1 MVRKCY
7 SLLISAFLL
16 SVLVVAPTTIF
27 AAAPATSFN
36 VYMNGK
42 QLEDVLLLQGRTLV
56 PLTAFDDPT
65 RLSYT
70 YDANSKTVNITN
82 KVNKVSIQL
91 SGGAQEAI
99 MNGKKV
105 KLDAQVTFKGGRTF
119 VPLRFLSE
127 NLGGSVSYD
136 KEGKKVVVRT
146 PTEQE
151 RFKTLMSGDLTEA
164 RKIAIRLPLIYGKD
178 ALQPQGEGFSIQ
190 YTFPKGETLRYY
202 QQYKGLV
209 NYVEINADGLAEVK
223 WQGDEPQSGIE
234 HREKGNK
241 PADLGEAVYFV
252 DSVMSDYTYY
262 GTIDKLG
269 KSTELGQFGRLEENN
284 KGKVIVPIDEEK
296 RIDASKD

>member
-1 MVRKCY
+1 MLRKCY
-7 SLLISAFLL
+7 PFLISAFLL

-27 AAAPATSFN
+27 AAAPAISLN

-42 QLEDVLLLQGRTLV
+42 QQEDVLLLQGRTLV
-56 PLTAFDDPT
+56 PLRAFDDPAQ
-65 RLSYT
+65 LSYS

-82 KVNKVSIQL
+82 KINNVSIRL
-91 SGGAQEAI
+91 VSGAQEAI

-105 KLDAQVTFKGGRTF
+105 KLDAQVTFKDGHTF

-127 NLGGSVSYD
+127 NLGGSVRYD
-136 KEGKKVVVRT
+136 KVGNKVVVRT

-164 RKIAIRLPLIYGKD
+164 RKIAIRLPVIYGKD
-178 ALQPQGEGFSIQ
+178 ALQPQGEGFSIK

-202 QQYKGLV
+202 EQYKGLV

-223 WQGDEPQSGIE
+223 WQGDESQSGIE

-241 PADLGEAVYFV
+241 PAKLGEAVYFM

-269 KSTELGQFGRLEENN
+269 KETELGQFDRSKENN
-284 KGKVIVPIDEEK
+284 KGKVIVPINEEK
-296 RIDASKD
+296 RIDARKD